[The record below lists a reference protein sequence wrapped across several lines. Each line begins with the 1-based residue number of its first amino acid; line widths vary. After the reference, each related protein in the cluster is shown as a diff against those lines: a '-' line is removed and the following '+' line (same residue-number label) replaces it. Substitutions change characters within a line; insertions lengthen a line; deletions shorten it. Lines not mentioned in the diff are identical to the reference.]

1 MRKLLLLCALLL
13 FTNMV
18 NAKKNNPDESG
29 NGSHFKIS
37 LPAAGQLKQRLENA
51 VLDNSDYDVVDSL
64 TVKGKFGGEDLAYLV
79 KSEGI
84 LTELTFLDLSQVE
97 LVYDDK
103 EYLSSSS
110 SSGFYWATINHYLF
124 SSENRDESRNYLSG
138 GKTVT
143 EKTYYRNDFASAF
156 NGNKKLTDCRLPK
169 SLKGIGEDIFNGCEA
184 LEKVTLPNNPT
195 YVGNNA
201 FRETVLKTIELPTSV
216 EKVGDYALE
225 WAPIENIDLSHV
237 RSFGKGCLKG
247 TSIKNI
253 QLADGMESIPE
264 EMFNCCWELT
274 SVVIPSSVKS
284 ICNKAFEECNNLE
297 TVSIPGSVESIGDE
311 VFRSCDNLKTVNIA
325 EGVKKIGSEL
335 FKDCWAFENFS
346 LPSTIEEVGHHIFPE
361 DWLHN
366 TTTPLPF
373 ENGIWYIG
381 KVAYAL
387 EMEPWTSDIKNGLT
401 SLDFKEGT
409 ISIADE
415 FTRNA
420 TGSSDMVY
428 GLDQIKTI
436 SLPSTLR
443 RIGRSSLS
451 GLSVSSITLPDA
463 LEYIG
468 DGAFG
473 NSKKLRRITIPENV
487 KYLGTKAFAD
497 CGIMRVYYNAIEADV
512 YAWVNG
518 SGNIGYD
525 GDIFRE
531 CPLVRVYI
539 GEGVK
544 KIPATLFYG
553 CSSLA
558 RVQMASTVESIGEE
572 AFAGC
577 TSLEHIDLPSSL
589 KEIANSALPIGNL
602 KSVACYMKEPID
614 FGANDEGLFAQVVD
628 DKGTTVYDAWHYW
641 QEGQKLVADG
651 EDYYYGQWYLQ
662 TPLGTAI
669 RFYRIDTNGNIS
681 WGYWD
686 GSDDYVKEVL
696 NDNEVVRLWREAMDR
711 GEEYYYGT
719 SYIQTEEVGDVECY
733 YRIDA
738 DENVQFG
745 YWKDGKFKINGNIDP
760 YYCYLG
766 KEVLEDDEV
775 VRLWQEAM
783 DKGEE
788 YYNGILSD
796 NAGILI
802 VNLYYRID
810 ADKNVYFGHWKDGE
824 FINNNEEYRGI
835 IWTDKVRKTM
845 DEHIPLLQVP
855 KGQLSAYQSHPL
867 WSLLF
872 DKIEALDG
880 ASDVEPVSQTTTVT
894 VSESVKEDA
903 DLSNTMMGNIFVT
916 LDVEDSGDGYNAE
929 EGCIVINSTTSEEG
943 LAAATAED
951 AEDLTVKNLYNGLI
965 MEVPGGKGK
974 IVIDCQTLGQNVVFV
989 KIGDVAPQKIDTDGR
1004 QQLSVPYDVEDNTH
1018 VYIYAAKASVGGSS
1032 NVRRAAYANDDAVK
1046 IYGLTFQVDKIN
1058 AEPITL
1064 TAKSYTR
1071 KYGEANPAFEYTSEG
1086 AALVGAPEISCEAT
1100 ATSPVGTYP
1109 IVIKKGSVKNLNDS
1123 YVNGT
1128 LTISKA
1134 PLTITAQDYVIKQG
1148 DELPTFEVTY
1158 DGFKNSETKTALT
1171 KQPVITCTAKSS
1183 DVAGTYEILISGA
1196 ESGNYEISY
1205 VKGTL
1210 TIEEKDEPGPTY
1222 MAGDA
1227 NNDGSVNVFDVTAM
1241 VNYILGSPS
1250 GTFVFDAADVNND
1263 ETVNVFDVTKVVNII
1278 LGVDTAAKRRAT
1290 MTEEDRGAMSAV
1302 ADGNEMYLVVDDA
1315 AQYVAMQF
1323 DVVMPEGTAVGNV
1336 ELNSNADHVLSYRQI
1351 ETGRYRVIAYSL
1363 QNANFKSTEQALV
1376 SMKQAAGANIENAV
1390 FVTSDGRCV
1399 NMIVEEEATGIDAVS
1414 TGNEQKG
1421 IYDMSGQYMGT
1432 DVNALPKGFYIR
1444 NRQKIYIK

>member
-1 MRKLLLLCALLL
+1 MRKLLLLWAVLL
-13 FTNMV
+13 FTMM
-18 NAKKNNPDESG
+18 AKAQDVIYLIGTDGIREANHASATLTKNEKGAYTGEVLFTEREFTITTQLASSDNDWDALWTYRWGPKESWDDYVFVGEERTILTKLKYNDDSGVYARNLWLIPEEDDWDGDGWKRTYWVKITFEQADYGHICLYNDRTEDPDDPSYKGEGDETPEESG
-29 NGSHFKIS
+29 TGNHFRIT
-37 LPAAGQLKQRLENA
+37 LPRAGLLKQRLENA
-51 VLDNSDYDVVDSL
+51 VLDNSDEDSVDSL
-64 TVKGKFGGEDLAYLV
+64 TVKGKFGGADLKYLIEEQV
-79 KSEGI
+79 ILSE
-84 LTELTFLDLSQVE
+84 LSYLDLSEVE
-97 LVYDDK
+97 LVYDDEPYATHTYQLNGGTFGGIQVFQTNIYTLSK
-103 EYLSSSS
+103 ENKEEDD
-110 SSGFYWATINHYLF
+110 SG
-124 SSENRDESRNYLSG
+124 NYTG
-138 GKTVT
+138 GTAKLNKT
-143 EKTYYRNDFASAF
+143 TYYRRNDFACAF
-156 NGNKKLTDCRLPK
+156 KGNEHLKDCRLPK
-169 SLKGIGEDIFNGCEA
+169 SMPGIGEEIFKDANV
-184 LEKVTLPNNPT
+184 LKKVTLPDKPNHI
-195 YVGNNA
+195 GNNA
-201 FRETVLKTIELPTSV
+201 FKGTALKSFTLPSSV
-216 EKVGDYALE
+216 ESIGDYAFADL
-225 WAPIENIDLSHV
+225 PIEDIDLSHV
-237 RSFGKGCLKG
+237 RNFGVGCLSG
-247 TSIKNI
+247 TKIKNVK
-253 QLADGMESIPE
+253 LADGIESIPE
-264 EMFNCCWELT
+264 EIFSNCQRVKE
-274 SVVIPSSVKS
+274 VVIPSSVKIIGNGAFAGCNS
-284 ICNKAFEECNNLE
+284 IYSV
-297 TVSIPGSVESIGDE
+297 TIPGTVTTIGQGAFSGCE
-311 VFRSCDNLKTVNIA
+311 LLRNLTLE
-325 EGVKKIGSEL
+325 EGVKTIGD
-335 FKDCWAFENFS
+335 KAFMGCDYLQS
-346 LPSTIEEVGHHIFPE
+346 ITIPSTLEEVGDYAFPILE
-361 DWLHN
+361 SMQ
-366 TTTPLPF
+366 F
-373 ENGIWYIG
+373 EEGILYLG
-381 KVAYAL
+381 KVAYAIEL
-387 EMEPWTSDIKNGLT
+387 GDRYNRDIKDGLT
-401 SLDFKEGT
+401 SLSFKEGT
-409 ISIADE
+409 ISIAE
-415 FTRNA
+415 GFQANA
-420 TGSSDMVY
+420 ALDTYYQGSARTAHGGS
-428 GLDQIKTI
+428 QIKTI

-443 RIGRSSLS
+443 SIGSNCFS
-451 GLSVSSITLPDA
+451 GTGISNITLPDA

-468 DGAFG
+468 KSAFSG
-473 NSKKLRRITIPENV
+473 CEKLKRITIPENV
-487 KYLGTKAFAD
+487 KYIGTGAFHGS
-497 CGIMRVYYNAIEADV
+497 GITRVYYNAIEADV
-512 YAWVNG
+512 YKWINV
-518 SGNIGYD
+518 YD
-525 GDIFRE
+525 YKNVFAD

-589 KEIANSALPIGNL
+589 KEIANSALSIGNL

-628 DKGTTVYDAWHYW
+628 DDGTTVYDKWHYW

-686 GSDDYVKEVL
+686 GSDHYVKEVL
-696 NDNEVVRLWREAMDR
+696 NDNEVARLWREAMDR

-894 VSESVKEDA
+894 VSESVKEET

-974 IVIDCQTLGQNVVFV
+974 IVIDCQTLGQNVVFI
-989 KIGDVAPQKIDTDGR
+989 KIGDAAPQKIDTDGR

-1018 VYIYAAKASVGGSS
+1018 VYIYAAKASAGGSS

-1058 AEPITL
+1058 AEPITV

-1171 KQPVITCTAKSS
+1171 KQPVITCAAKSS

-1196 ESGNYEISY
+1196 ESGNYEI
-1205 VKGTL
+1205 
-1210 TIEEKDEPGPTY
+1210 
-1222 MAGDA
+1222 
-1227 NNDGSVNVFDVTAM
+1227 
-1241 VNYILGSPS
+1241 
-1250 GTFVFDAADVNND
+1250 
-1263 ETVNVFDVTKVVNII
+1263 
-1278 LGVDTAAKRRAT
+1278 
-1290 MTEEDRGAMSAV
+1290 
-1302 ADGNEMYLVVDDA
+1302 
-1315 AQYVAMQF
+1315 
-1323 DVVMPEGTAVGNV
+1323 
-1336 ELNSNADHVLSYRQI
+1336 
-1351 ETGRYRVIAYSL
+1351 
-1363 QNANFKSTEQALV
+1363 
-1376 SMKQAAGANIENAV
+1376 
-1390 FVTSDGRCV
+1390 
-1399 NMIVEEEATGIDAVS
+1399 
-1414 TGNEQKG
+1414 
-1421 IYDMSGQYMGT
+1421 
-1432 DVNALPKGFYIR
+1432 
-1444 NRQKIYIK
+1444 